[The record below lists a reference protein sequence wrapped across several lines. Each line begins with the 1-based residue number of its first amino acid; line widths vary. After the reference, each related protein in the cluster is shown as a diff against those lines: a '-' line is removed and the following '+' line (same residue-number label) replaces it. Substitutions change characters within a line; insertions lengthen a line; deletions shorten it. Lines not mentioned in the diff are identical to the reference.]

1 MADWEQIGGYSTSDR
16 DGVSRSQF
24 NIRTP
29 EKGLQFGPVNLSG
42 AYGSQT
48 QSVTPEALGMSEDFL
63 QFMRERG
70 TPVQSREDES
80 TTWNV
85 GIAAHLPGG
94 VLPSF
99 MERVLRPQSVNVR
112 YGQSEQNV
120 TNPYGQEFEK
130 SDRMR
135 GIGGQAQILR
145 GMFGENAPS
154 VGVQYMEPNLRDQ
167 IISGNIGVPVAGGNV
182 ELYGSRNINEDR
194 PNEGII
200 GLRGRIPLAE
210 GGTVKEGSSPV
221 TATDLEHEFW
231 TELIEPSGPYWG
243 RTSELLEE
251 VPSFSYKD
259 RVVSVNREDLN
270 ALDKFVEEIVS
281 SDGASSVPPRV
292 RDGSQLT
299 EGGKKWHRDLWDR
312 SEDVPPFYPP
322 VRTDDPR
329 PPEQPLIGGGRSK
342 PKPGMGEALRRG
354 VGSLGGVRNVL
365 GLMLRGGTVVWEEL
379 PPETKAEVKEFL
391 GQDVTTGPP
400 FGMDKWPGQYVDE
413 AAQNAIKFIR
423 DRMIGGPEDE
433 PPTRIEAKRDAFH
446 ESRAERDFRR
456 WR

>member
-1 MADWEQIGGYSTSDR
+1 
-16 DGVSRSQF
+16 
-24 NIRTP
+24 
-29 EKGLQFGPVNLSG
+29 
-42 AYGSQT
+42 
-48 QSVTPEALGMSEDFL
+48 
-63 QFMRERG
+63 
-70 TPVQSREDES
+70 
-80 TTWNV
+80 
-85 GIAAHLPGG
+85 
-94 VLPSF
+94 
-99 MERVLRPQSVNVR
+99 
-112 YGQSEQNV
+112 
-120 TNPYGQEFEK
+120 
-130 SDRMR
+130 
-135 GIGGQAQILR
+135 
-145 GMFGENAPS
+145 MFGEKAPS

-167 IISGNIGVPVAGGNV
+167 VLSGSIGVPVAGGNV
-182 ELYGSRNINEDR
+182 ELYASRNINEDR

-231 TELIEPSGPYWG
+231 TELSEPSGPYWG

-270 ALDKFVEEIVS
+270 ALDKFIREIVS
-281 SDGASSVPPRV
+281 SDGASSVPPRI
-292 RDGSQLT
+292 RDGWT
-299 EGGKKWHRDLWDR
+299 KGGKKWNKDLWDR